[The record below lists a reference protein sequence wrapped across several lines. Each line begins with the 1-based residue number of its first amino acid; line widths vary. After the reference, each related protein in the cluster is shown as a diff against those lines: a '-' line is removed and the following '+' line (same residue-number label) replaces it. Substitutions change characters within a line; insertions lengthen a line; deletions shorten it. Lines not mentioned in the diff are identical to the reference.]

1 MKECVE
7 FISSANRINRADTR
21 LTRPNRG
28 TILHEHHPR
37 VHRASP
43 PQTIQKFACLCVV
56 QPHARAPSL
65 YTTGLQCPFSLVSPT
80 CAAISPSARL
90 SPLQMPTWQ
99 KHTLSQY
106 THSRYAPSTTAASP
120 HYVPALPVS
129 SCGRT
134 CACPPGCTQS
144 RAGRYRRSYARRSD
158 STSPIQ
164 CRPRRSTTQG
174 RSPRGA

>member
-99 KHTLSQY
+99 KHTLSLNTLIVGTLPQQ
-106 THSRYAPSTTAASP
+106 PQ
-120 HYVPALPVS
+120 PAHITCLPVS